1 MPAASTGTHEHVH
14 NAIWHADRST
24 MPEAATPD
32 SSSHAHE
39 HVHRA
44 ARHADHSATPDSQE
58 HEHVHSSTIVYA
70 DREYQD
76 VSYLLN
82 DSDSQCGIQRE
93 FEDSVDGTLGG
104 DQHSEA
110 DIDLEALHPLFDDG
124 ETDDRDDNG
133 DVLALVSSPSLPTT
147 MLRSK
152 AADMSDET
160 NQEKDVGAECGGL
173 VSRRTSPSFSD
184 AFFPPTPLSDTST
197 ASSRSRLIK
206 GDAAVAFALAA
217 ATTASSAPETKET
230 AVATA
235 TVDLS
240 ALSRSHTSESGLILP
255 LPTCC
260 VPECNRSVAIDDFDG
275 TLHKTC
281 ETHMKTGLPDD
292 QTAPGDDD
300 YTVTDGYATV
310 SHTTAASDEQEC
322 ACCALPTLSSSNNER
337 VSLQQLMSVGVG
349 DANGQV
355 VLKEQN
361 ADDRATKA
369 QMKMDAKPIDGAPTV
384 RFDAQVT
391 RLIPATGRAVKA
403 AIARSDARQA
413 VAAALAARAAT
424 TSDETVAPWKEWEA
438 SRTVTLRL
446 NGTSLAQA
454 NVIDQAANRFII
466 ALVPTVCTA
475 GSATGSNRECPRALI
490 AIDQHA
496 ADERR
501 LLELLERAV
510 YSEASRPDRRAS
522 STDEVELS
530 SLAGGTSVVGTAA
543 LQPPVEICLTPLE
556 AELLLSEPIGAA
568 LRKWHFDFHIATRH
582 TRARAGIARL
592 DDDSIEI
599 EEPLKVRV
607 TSVPSICGRA
617 VAARELVAYA
627 LVLHA
632 HGHVDGTVMA
642 GEGTAASAS
651 DAAARYSRT
660 SRPDGVAR
668 LLASKACRS
677 AVMFGDKLERA
688 ECVSLLDGLARC
700 ALPLQCAHGRPSV
713 AVLVPELG
721 TLHHVAAVK
730 ANAEAAVPSATRVA
744 GMTTAAADVH
754 SWRGSS
760 FDHDAL
766 DGESANDT
774 DNAQSIDAIEDP
786 RMIPL
791 RFRVRADPRPSTWLR
806 WKNL

>member
-1 MPAASTGTHEHVH
+1 
-14 NAIWHADRST
+14 
-24 MPEAATPD
+24 
-32 SSSHAHE
+32 
-39 HVHRA
+39 
-44 ARHADHSATPDSQE
+44 
-58 HEHVHSSTIVYA
+58 VYA

-93 FEDSVDGTLGG
+93 FEDSVDGTLGYSGDGDSSGG
-104 DQHSEA
+104 DQHSEG

-124 ETDDRDDNG
+124 ETDDRNDNG

-160 NQEKDVGAECGGL
+160 NQEKDVGAEFGEEDGGL
-173 VSRRTSPSFSD
+173 ESRRTSPSFSD
-184 AFFPPTPLSDTST
+184 AFFPPTPPSDTST
-197 ASSRSRLIK
+197 ASSRSHLIK
-206 GDAAVAFALAA
+206 GHAAVAFALVAA

-240 ALSRSHTSESGLILP
+240 ALSRSHTSESGLISP

-260 VPECNRSVAIDDFDG
+260 VTECNRSVAIDDFDG

-281 ETHMKTGLPDD
+281 ETHMKTGLPDV

-300 YTVTDGYATV
+300 YTVIDGDATV

-322 ACCALPTLSSSNNER
+322 ACCVLPKLSSSGNKR

-413 VAAALAARAAT
+413 VATAALAARAAT

-475 GSATGSNRECPRALI
+475 DSATGSNRECPRALI

-556 AELLLSEPIGAA
+556 AELLLSEPISAA

-599 EEPLKVRV
+599 EEPHKVRV

-642 GEGTAASAS
+642 GEGTAAGAS

-713 AVLVPELG
+713 AVLVPDLG

-730 ANAEAAVPSATRVA
+730 ANAEAAVSSATRVA
-744 GMTTAAADVH
+744 GITTAAADVH

-774 DNAQSIDAIEDP
+774 DNAQSIDAIEAP